1 MPGAPRVRRQ
11 RRPDAPHRT
20 HSGPGCGTRPRT
32 GRGGGR
38 ARGTARR
45 YGGFS
50 HGPEPPGPAPA
61 GRRRP
66 APHTRRPAAG
76 PRRAAAP
83 SSAGPR
89 PRPARAAPRAHR
101 RTRRRGHLVTVNP
114 VDGSEIEVC
123 PPGRHP
129 SPPVRRTPDDRAA
142 LAAAARPPA
151 PPGVPR
157 THHRLLG
164 RDRERDTLVQL
175 LARGR
180 SVRLTGARGSGR
192 TVLLDAVAARCEGL
206 APDGVVR
213 LDGHHRTADELL
225 HALCAAVH
233 LLPAHRPGP
242 ALLAELAGEIG
253 AVVLIDDAEI
263 GGAALDS
270 FLAATPECAVLLACT
285 PEVPA
290 PGEEAGVEEVVLEGI
305 GRSGGLTLLAQG
317 ASRALSEDEVSWA
330 GDLWFESEGL
340 PLRFVQAGALLHQR
354 DLLREESGSAEAP
367 LPTVAE
373 GAAPAALLA
382 SRLSE
387 AARATLGF
395 AYALGGEVPH
405 QAHLPALVGDTH
417 ADAALTELLDCG
429 LVTPVGNRYR
439 LAAGV
444 TEQLAA
450 EGYADEGER
459 AHTAAQH
466 YTWWTGHPSVTPERA
481 AAESDAVLAAL
492 TALVGGQDPARQA
505 TAVLLARTVAPVLAA
520 ALPGAP
526 GSGCCAPAR
535 RPPASPARSPRRRT
549 STTSWASWRSARTG
563 STGPAPSWRPPSRCA
578 APSPTSAAPSPPPG
592 PRAGRR
598 PRGETVPVTRAVLP
612 TDGPLVPPRRE
623 GVATPPTGLP
633 RTTPLPG
640 SPGSSGRPGHRCDR
654 RGRPRRDGRQGRQAR
669 PGRPHRRPAQPGRG
683 RRGRPARRGP
693 RHGRHP
699 RRHQRRRRGARFR
712 RPGHHRA
719 DDARGRGRRG
729 HGGGAARRL
738 RRAQHRP
745 GRGRRHRH
753 SRRPDAQR
761 QRLALR
767 IGVGR
772 AQQLAHRPPDR
783 LPSDRPTTKPPSTPP
798 TSSKPPTTPPPS
810 SPDPEPSDTTP
821 TEDPDPEDP
830 EPGTDNSASGPA
842 PEPSTSQMLS

>member
-1 MPGAPRVRRQ
+1 MDPNHRDPHQRGDGDPHRIPGGPQPGAVERRPRPPQGPDLGQPVPPRVR
-11 RRPDAPHRT
+11 
-20 HSGPGCGTRPRT
+20 
-32 GRGGGR
+32 
-38 ARGTARR
+38 TA
-45 YGGFS
+45 
-50 HGPEPPGPAPA
+50 ELVA
-61 GRRRP
+61 G
-66 APHTRRPAAG
+66 
-76 PRRAAAP
+76 
-83 SSAGPR
+83 
-89 PRPARAAPRAHR
+89 
-101 RTRRRGHLVTVNP
+101 GHLVTVNP

-157 THHRLLG
+157 THHRLLE

-180 SVRLTGARGSGR
+180 SVCLTGSRGSGR

-290 PGEEAGVEEVVLEGI
+290 PGEEARVEEVVLDGI

-317 ASRALSEDEVSWA
+317 AGRALSDDEVSWA

-520 ALPGAP
+520 GLAWGAWERVLRSGQEAARLSGEVAEEAYFHHELGILALCQDRLDRARAELEAAVALRGALADKR
-526 GSGCCAPAR
+526 G
-535 RPPASPARSPRRRT
+535 T
-549 STTSWASWRSARTG
+549 V
-563 STGPAPSWRPPSRCA
+563 
-578 APSPTSAAPSPPPG
+578 
-592 PRAGRR
+592 AGRR
-598 PRGETVPVTRAVLP
+598 ALALVADRAGETVPVTRAVLP
-612 TDGPLVPPRRE
+612 THGPPVPPRRD
-623 GVATPPTGLP
+623 GLGTPPTGFP
-633 RTTPLPG
+633 RTTPAAGVTRVQPAASATG
-640 SPGSSGRPGHRCDR
+640 ATVVGGPAATAAKDGRPGRAAVTGARRNLVAAGAGALLVAVLGTVVTLGAINGDDEEPASVDR
-654 RGRPRRDGRQGRQAR
+654 VTTEQTTPEDEGDEGTEAE
-669 PGRPHRRPAQPGRG
+669 RPADSAEPSTDPGEDG
-683 RRGRPARRGP
+683 VTGTPDDPTPGDSGSPSESESDEPSSSPTDRPTT
-693 RHGRHP
+693 
-699 RRHQRRRRGARFR
+699 
-712 RPGHHRA
+712 
-719 DDARGRGRRG
+719 
-729 HGGGAARRL
+729 
-738 RRAQHRP
+738 
-745 GRGRRHRH
+745 
-753 SRRPDAQR
+753 S
-761 QRLALR
+761 
-767 IGVGR
+767 
-772 AQQLAHRPPDR
+772 
-783 LPSDRPTTKPPSTPP
+783 PSDRPTTKPPTTPP

-821 TEDPDPEDP
+821 PTEDPDPEDP

-842 PEPSTSQMLS
+842 PEPSASQTLS